1 MNREHKF
8 IFAGLM
14 SFALVVLLR
23 NAWFGDDTFIIL
35 RTVDNFVNGYGLRWN
50 IAERVQSFT
59 SPLWTLLLIP
69 FYFVTKEP
77 LFTTTFVTTTCSLLA
92 LWAAIP
98 KKQNTATTTLI
109 FAVAL
114 STPAFVFYTVSGL
127 ENPLIFLLLGLF
139 FNEYLGPARLG
150 RTTLLF
156 SLLVMTRHDLCLVG
170 IIPLLDVMAK
180 RSEKGDW
187 LKAFPGLLPIIIWE
201 LFSIVYYGSLVPNTA
216 AAKLPIDYP
225 KVILLSKGF
234 EYIFDTLD
242 REPLTILTITFGLLA
257 PLVIKARTNF
267 ITAASIAL
275 YCCYVIVVGGDFMA
289 GRFFGPPFWISL
301 ILIAHTTATLGHRIV
316 YSIALGSIALG
327 FLAQHPTLPED
338 SSACCG
344 SYKKGSTADEKQFY
358 YPGAGFLKWQMM
370 EFWPGIE
377 SKMPGREF
385 SLEKDLVIPHGA
397 IGMAGYLAG
406 PTNHFIDIYALT
418 DPFLSQLEALYSV
431 PRAGHFMRDIPAGY
445 YESVKNK
452 SNEVKHPSLNRVYEE
467 IRLITQGDLFTAARF
482 RAILDRMFGVYKPLI
497 RKYSRDIAPKIPAI
511 ALASAKQDRTDW
523 NAPGVFQIPDQGL
536 RITFKEACHSRN
548 LDISL
553 DHNNTYL
560 IRLIRDGSYVEDLIV
575 KPFMETS
582 GLVQHDITVSR
593 SFNEIALY
601 NLSEDRFASIGHIIA
616 ESSCK

>member
-1 MNREHKF
+1 M
-8 IFAGLM
+8 
-14 SFALVVLLR
+14 VLLR

-50 IAERVQSFT
+50 VAERVQSFT

-77 LFTTTFVTTTCSLLA
+77 LFTTTFITTLCSLLA

-114 STPAFVFYTVSGL
+114 STPAFVFYAVSGL

-139 FNEYLGPARLG
+139 FNEYLGAARLG
-150 RTTLLF
+150 RMTLLF
-156 SLLVMTRHDLCLVG
+156 SLLVMTRHDLSLVG
-170 IIPLLDVMAK
+170 LIPLLDVMAK

-187 LKAFPGLLPIIIWE
+187 LKALPGLLPIILWE
-201 LFSIVYYGSLVPNTA
+201 LFSVIYYGSLVPNTA

-225 KVILLSKGF
+225 KLILISKGF

-242 REPLTILTITFGLLA
+242 REPLTILTVTFGLMT
-257 PLVIKARTNF
+257 PFIMRSKNYY

-275 YCCYVIVVGGDFMA
+275 YCCYVVVVGGDFMA

-301 ILIAHTTATLGHRIV
+301 ILIAHATATLGHRIV

-344 SYKKGSTADEKQFY
+344 SYAKGGTADEKQFY
-358 YPGAGFLKWQMM
+358 YPGAGFLKWRMM
-370 EFWPGIE
+370 EFWPGIN
-377 SKMPGREF
+377 SKMPGREY
-385 SLEKDLVIPHGA
+385 SLEKDLVITHGA
-397 IGMAGYLAG
+397 IGMSGYLAG

-418 DPFLSQLEALYSV
+418 DPFLSQLEPRYV
-431 PRAGHFMRDIPAGY
+431 EPRAGHFMRDIPAGY
-445 YESVKNK
+445 YESIKNN
-452 SNEVKHPSLNRVYEE
+452 SNEIKHPTLRRVYSD
-467 IRLITQGDLFTAARF
+467 ISLITRGEIFSAERF
-482 RAILDRMFGVYKPLI
+482 RAILDKMFGVYKPLI
-497 RKYSRDIAPKIPAI
+497 RKYSRDIAPKIPATS
-511 ALASAKQDRTDW
+511 LAYPKENKTDW
-523 NAPGVFQIPDQGL
+523 DAPGVFKIPDQGL
-536 RITFKEACHSRN
+536 RITFKELCRGKKIN
-548 LDISL
+548 LSL

-560 IRLIRDGSYVEDLIV
+560 VRLIQDGSFVQDRIV
-575 KPFMETS
+575 KPFMEAK
-582 GLVQHDITVSR
+582 GLIAHDLKVSKP
-593 SFNEIALY
+593 FNEIALY
-601 NLSEDRFASIGHIIA
+601 NMSEDRLASIGHLITDS
-616 ESSCK
+616 ECK